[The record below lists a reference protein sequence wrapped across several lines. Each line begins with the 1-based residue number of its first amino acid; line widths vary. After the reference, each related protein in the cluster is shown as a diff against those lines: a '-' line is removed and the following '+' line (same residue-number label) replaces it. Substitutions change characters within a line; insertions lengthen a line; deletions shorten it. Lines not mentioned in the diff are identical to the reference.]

1 MNNRERL
8 ITLISDYDLERADVA
23 ELVRVKRETVDYWL
37 LTTESKNYEEVPE
50 MAIELLEMK
59 LGARPVHSESSD
71 KDTV

>member
-8 ITLISDYDLERADVA
+8 ITLISDHDLERADVA
-23 ELVRVKRETVDYWL
+23 ELVRVKRETVDHWL

-50 MAIELLEMK
+50 MAIELLELK
-59 LGARPVHSESSD
+59 LGAGSVHSESSD